1 MNKTKEQLESLKNS
15 QKAINNIYR
24 YYKDYNE
31 YALYEKAKNY
41 INTNHE
47 LKKKEKRDIERKK
60 EKAVSKLEQDTR
72 ESIDELLLTAVDQL
86 GNYDSFKSYE
96 KDVQDWSWENI
107 MNGE

>member
-1 MNKTKEQLESLKNS
+1 MGEGIEDEPKKK
-15 QKAINNIYR
+15 K
-24 YYKDYNE
+24 K
-31 YALYEKAKNY
+31 K
-41 INTNHE
+41 
-47 LKKKEKRDIERKK
+47 KKKEKRDIERKK

-107 MNGE
+107 MNGD